1 MSAAVRAWQRFL
13 SQPATVANVVRD
25 FHEWH
30 LGRPR
35 YAVWAI
41 SLDTGPWDERI
52 AVANRVLDG
61 LLVADYRRQ
70 LHITLHACGFP
81 AAKAFHNDDYLPSQ
95 FQAQCEALRRLGLRP
110 FELDV
115 GGTGSFSTAPYLEV
129 HDGEASLSQ
138 LRDALSVGGNEYRDT
153 EYVPH
158 VTVGLY
164 GGAHAVADVAAR
176 LAPLRNAEPMP
187 LRVRRLALMAYDSS
201 VIGGPLETLC
211 EFDLADNL
219 LVGSDDFFR

>member
-1 MSAAVRAWQRFL
+1 MSAAVRAWQRFCAL
-13 SQPATVANVVRD
+13 PATVANVVRD

-41 SLDTGPWDERI
+41 ALDAGPWDERI
-52 AVANRVLDG
+52 AAAAGALDG
-61 LLVADYRRQ
+61 LLLADYRRQ

-81 AAKAFHNDDYLPSQ
+81 APKAFHNDDYLSTQ
-95 FQAQCEALRRLGLRP
+95 FKAQCEALKCLALRP
-110 FELDV
+110 FDLHI
-115 GGTGSFSTAPYLEV
+115 GGAGSFATAPYLEV
-129 HDGEASLSQ
+129 HDGEESLPR

-164 GGAHAVADVAAR
+164 GVAHPAPDVARR
-176 LAPLRNAEPMP
+176 LEPLRNAQLLP
-187 LRVRRLALMAYDSS
+187 LRVRRLALMTYDSR

-219 LVGSDDFFR
+219 LIGGDDFFE

>member
-1 MSAAVRAWQRFL
+1 MSALVRAWHRFMA
-13 SQPATVANVVRD
+13 QPATVANEVRD

-35 YAVWAI
+35 YAVWAVAL
-41 SLDTGPWDERI
+41 SAGPWDERV
-52 AVANRVLDG
+52 AVAQRALDG
-61 LLVADYRRQ
+61 LLIPGYRRQ

-81 AAKAFHNDDYLPSQ
+81 AKEARFDDDFLSMQ
-95 FQAQCEALRRLGLRP
+95 FQAQCEALCELALQP
-110 FELDV
+110 FDLHI
-115 GGTGSFSTAPYLEV
+115 GGAGSFATAPYLEV
-129 HDGEASLSQ
+129 HDGEG
-138 LRDALSVGGNEYRDT
+138 ALSRVREALAVGGDEFRDT

-164 GGAHAVADVAAR
+164 GGIHPVSDVAAL
-176 LAPLRNAEPMP
+176 LAPFRDVSP
-187 LRVRRLALMAYDSS
+187 LCVQVDRLALMAYDSR

-219 LVGSDDFFR
+219 LIGGDHFFR